1 MIPLLI
7 TQKGKTALILAG
19 QYGKKGCIKLL
30 VEAGVDK
37 GVKDFDGMSYLD
49 YVRKAEE
56 EQKAEVIKRNKS
68 HYGSK
73 PLASAAKEKSER
85 CVKELLA
92 VGYEDIN
99 EKDKDGYTALHYAA
113 YNGMDSSVS
122 DLVAAGADMEAK
134 TDVRVAS
141 VRAMTL

>member
-37 GVKDFDGMSYLD
+37 GVKDFDGMSYL
-49 YVRKAEE
+49 
-56 EQKAEVIKRNKS
+56 EVIKRKKS
-68 HYGSK
+68 YYGSK